1 MSRPLRILLSA
12 GEASGDRLGAGLAR
26 ALRARA
32 PGVEL
37 VGMGGD
43 EMEEAGVRIVQHASE
58 VAVVGIVEVVRHLPA
73 IRRAMDRLT
82 RIIVDERPDL
92 VVPIDFPDFNFR
104 LAARA
109 HRTSVPVVYYVSPQV
124 WAWRKGRIETMRRL
138 VRRVLVLFPFEAPF
152 YEAAGVAA
160 TFVGHPAAAP
170 RERAVRSD
178 LLPSIGLDPGR
189 PLVTLLPGSRVGEAG
204 RILPVLLD
212 AAHRIGERR
221 RDVQFAI
228 PQARTL
234 PVGFLDAI
242 VSRSRT
248 PDVRVVRDVYPGILE
263 VADAGAVASGTAT
276 LDAALAGL
284 PFLAVYR
291 MQPLTFLVARSL
303 VRVDHIALPNLV
315 AGDRVVPE
323 LVQGDFTA
331 EAVAS
336 GLLEL
341 LDDPSRAEEI
351 RRRLAVVRSRLR
363 GEGAFER
370 AAAAVLAE
378 LSEAP
383 V

>member
-1 MSRPLRILLSA
+1 M
-12 GEASGDRLGAGLAR
+12 
-26 ALRARA
+26 
-32 PGVEL
+32 
-37 VGMGGD
+37 
-43 EMEEAGVRIVQHASE
+43 
-58 VAVVGIVEVVRHLPA
+58 
-73 IRRAMDRLT
+73 
-82 RIIVDERPDL
+82 
-92 VVPIDFPDFNFR
+92 
-104 LAARA
+104 
-109 HRTSVPVVYYVSPQV
+109 
-124 WAWRKGRIETMRRL
+124 
-138 VRRVLVLFPFEAPF
+138 
-152 YEAAGVAA
+152 
-160 TFVGHPAAAP
+160 
-170 RERAVRSD
+170 RSD

-204 RILPVLLD
+204 RILPILLD
-212 AAHRIGERR
+212 AARRVGDRR
-221 RDVQFAI
+221 REVQFAI
-228 PQARTL
+228 PEARTL
-234 PVGFLDAI
+234 PAGFLDAI

-276 LDAALAGL
+276 LDTALAGL

-315 AGDRVVPE
+315 AGERVVTE
-323 LVQGDFTA
+323 LVQGEFTG
-331 EAVAS
+331 ETVAS
-336 GLLEL
+336 GLLDL

-370 AAAAVLAE
+370 AAAAVLGE

>member
-26 ALRARA
+26 AIRAKA

-43 EMEEAGVRIVQHASE
+43 EMAEAGVRIVQHASE

-82 RIIVDERPDL
+82 RIIVDLRPDL

-104 LAARA
+104 LMARA
-109 HRTSVPVVYYVSPQV
+109 HGASVPVVYYVSPQV

-152 YEAAGVAA
+152 YEAAGVPA

-170 RERAVRSD
+170 RERAVRSE
-178 LLPSIGLDPGR
+178 LLPAIGLDPAR
-189 PLVTLLPGSRVGEAG
+189 PLVALLPGSRVGEVG

-212 AAHRIGERR
+212 AARRVGERR
-221 RDVQFAI
+221 REVQFAI

-234 PVGFLDAI
+234 PAGFLDTI
-242 VSRSRT
+242 VARSRA

-276 LDAALAGL
+276 LDTALAGL

-315 AGDRVVPE
+315 AGERVVPE
-323 LVQGDFTA
+323 LVQGELTG

-341 LDDPSRAEEI
+341 LDDPSRAEGI
-351 RRRLAVVRSRLR
+351 RQRLAVVRSRLR

-370 AAAAVLAE
+370 AAAAVLDE
-378 LSEAP
+378 ISGPP